1 MSDIQIRTQ
10 TTAHWVRIG
19 VSYYPEQGKT
29 IIMGRDLTTPEQ
41 IDGYIDD
48 LIAQLERART
58 TTKKQLQE
66 ARKENNEESDWII
79 HVKNTGGKLFGD
91 N

>member
-1 MSDIQIRTQ
+1 MPDIQIRTQ
-10 TTAHWVRIG
+10 TTANWVRIG

-29 IIMGRDLTTPEQ
+29 ILMGRDLTTPEE

-58 TTKKQLQE
+58 ATKKRLQE
-66 ARKENNEESDWII
+66 AREGNDQESGWII
-79 HVKNTGGKLFGD
+79 HVKNTGGQL
-91 N
+91 